1 MVEGKGLDRHGRP
14 IFQGHRARI
23 TVPDVQRL
31 RLQGAV
37 GVAHVQAAGVVNAN
51 LDLRGVHAAAVAHRQ
66 AAGRGVADFNGAGVG
81 KDAAVDDEQ
90 PRFVRFGGVGGGQGQ
105 DIGRRIAKGCRGNMG
120 EKRPCN
126 GRFATIATKFC
137 GERVE
142 RRGDYRDRING
153 Q

>member
-14 IFQGHRARI
+14 IFQRHRARI

-31 RLQGAV
+31 RPQGAV
-37 GVAHVQAAGVVNAN
+37 GVAHV
-51 LDLRGVHAAAVAHRQ
+51 Q

-90 PRFVRFGGVGGGQGQ
+90 PRFIRFGGVGGGQGQ